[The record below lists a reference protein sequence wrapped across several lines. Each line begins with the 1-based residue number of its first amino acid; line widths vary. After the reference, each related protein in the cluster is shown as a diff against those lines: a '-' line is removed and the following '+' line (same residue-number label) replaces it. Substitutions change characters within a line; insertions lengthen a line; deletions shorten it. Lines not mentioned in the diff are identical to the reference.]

1 MLLDRPAG
9 LVSLT
14 MLVDARIANMGKDG
28 AIFGSFRE
36 NAGCKSKKNGRLEV
50 VVVGLK

>member
-28 AIFGSFRE
+28 AIFGSFR
-36 NAGCKSKKNGRLEV
+36 KKTRDAKAKKMGA
-50 VVVGLK
+50 